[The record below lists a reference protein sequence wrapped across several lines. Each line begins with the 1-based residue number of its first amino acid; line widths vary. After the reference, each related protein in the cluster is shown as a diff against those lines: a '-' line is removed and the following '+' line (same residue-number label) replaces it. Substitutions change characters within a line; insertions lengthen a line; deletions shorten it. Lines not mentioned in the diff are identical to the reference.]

1 MNSETRQISIYE
13 MIKTNK
19 EMSVNT
25 LAHCFGV
32 SAMTIRRDLDQLEH
46 SKLIER
52 VYGKAKIADES
63 KTELSYSMRKSMN
76 LASKQKIALQAAK
89 FITDHDIRT
98 IYADGSSTAME
109 LLKVLPPSRSLTVFT
124 NSIVAVNLLLPKT
137 WIDTF
142 VIGGFL
148 NREISSM
155 DDITSA
161 DLCKQIYVEATFTS
175 CSDIS
180 ADGMFN
186 SGTTGMEIRR
196 IMMKN
201 SQHNYLLADHSKFNS
216 RGIFLLNTWDKV
228 DTLITD
234 EKPEAA
240 FIKALKKYGV
250 NIIW

>member
-32 SAMTIRRDLDQLEH
+32 SAMTIRRDLDQLEQ

-76 LASKQKIALQAAK
+76 LANKQKIALQAAK